1 MPSTIGKG
9 LFGTEQLSVPV
20 KLTAEEE
27 IVQKQRQCKSLLDI
41 NGGELSD
48 PFTELEGNWIGEEEG
63 MEKWPPI
70 FQIQIAEF
78 ILTADQGCD
87 LGKRLLSFYKEGKAF
102 SYFDSQ
108 WLKEV
113 FFHPISD
120 SHELCFLKSEST
132 PLQKIG
138 NVPLKIWVCVKKL
151 NGTVERAYCTC
162 FAG

>member
-20 KLTAEEE
+20 KLTMEQE
-27 IVQKQRQCKSLLDI
+27 IVQKQRQCKSLLGI

-48 PFTELEGNWIGEEEG
+48 PFTELEGNWSGEEEG

-70 FQIQIAEF
+70 FQ

-113 FFHPISD
+113 FLHPISD
-120 SHELCFLKSEST
+120 SH
-132 PLQKIG
+132 
-138 NVPLKIWVCVKKL
+138 
-151 NGTVERAYCTC
+151 
-162 FAG
+162 

>member
-1 MPSTIGKG
+1 MFRVHKSECKKN
-9 LFGTEQLSVPV
+9 V
-20 KLTAEEE
+20 KHFKTKNSL
-27 IVQKQRQCKSLLDI
+27 KKKKKKKKSLLDI

-70 FQIQIAEF
+70 FQIQITEF

-113 FFHPISD
+113 FLHPISD
-120 SHELCFLKSEST
+120 SH
-132 PLQKIG
+132 
-138 NVPLKIWVCVKKL
+138 
-151 NGTVERAYCTC
+151 
-162 FAG
+162 

>member
-1 MPSTIGKG
+1 M
-9 LFGTEQLSVPV
+9 PV

-27 IVQKQRQCKSLLDI
+27 IVQKQRQCKSLIGI

-87 LGKRLLSFYKEGKAF
+87 LGKRLLSFCKEGKAF

-108 WLKEV
+108 WLKQV
-113 FFHPISD
+113 FLLMRSD
-120 SHELCFLKSEST
+120 GHVL
-132 PLQKIG
+132 
-138 NVPLKIWVCVKKL
+138 
-151 NGTVERAYCTC
+151 Y
-162 FAG
+162 

>member
-1 MPSTIGKG
+1 MLQTPKVAQKLPSTIGKG

-70 FQIQIAEF
+70 FQIQITEF

-87 LGKRLLSFYKEGKAF
+87 LGKRLLSFYREGKAS

-113 FFHPISD
+113 FFHTISD
-120 SHELCFLKSEST
+120 SH
-132 PLQKIG
+132 
-138 NVPLKIWVCVKKL
+138 
-151 NGTVERAYCTC
+151 
-162 FAG
+162 